1 MEIDITTPALLF
13 PAISLLLLAYTNRFL
28 ALAALIRELHASYK
42 ATREEIILGQISNLR
57 KRVLL
62 IRDMQGLGTASMFL
76 CVVSMFLL
84 YAGQSAIA
92 GYVFV
97 CSLLLMMASLAYSI
111 REIKM
116 SVGALN
122 LRLSDLEH
130 EFEKKIR

>member
-28 ALAALIRELHASYK
+28 ALAALIRELHATYK
-42 ATREEIILGQISNLR
+42 ATREAIILGQITNLR

-84 YAGQSAIA
+84 YAGQSNVA

-130 EFEKKIR
+130 ELDKKGA

>member
-97 CSLLLMMASLAYSI
+97 FSLLLMMASLAYSI

-130 EFEKKIR
+130 EFEKKVR

>member
-13 PAISLLLLAYTNRFL
+13 PTVSLLLLAYTNRFL

-42 ATREEIILGQISNLR
+42 VTREQIILGQISNLR

-62 IRDMQGLGTASMFL
+62 IRDMQGLGTASLLL
-76 CVVSMFLL
+76 CVVTMFLL
-84 YAGQSAIA
+84 YAGQVSIA

-97 CSLLLMMASLAYSI
+97 LSLLLMIASLAYSI
-111 REIKM
+111 LEIKM

-122 LRLSDLEH
+122 IRLSDLEH
-130 EFEKKIR
+130 EFEKKAP